1 MRRRLR
7 KLLVTGGAGFI
18 GSVFVKKA
26 LKDGYKISVVDKLTY
41 AGDLTRLKEVKD
53 KFKFYR
59 ADICDKARI
68 EKIFTNDLPDALI
81 HFAAESHVDRSILDS
96 RSFIETNI
104 GGTAVLLNAA
114 KKNRV
119 DRFIHI
125 STDEVYGDLEN
136 GEFHE
141 GSPLKPSSPYAA
153 SKAAADLLVRSYV
166 RTFNFPAIIVRPS
179 NNYGPGQ
186 YPEKLIP
193 LSILRILQNRKV
205 PVYAQGK
212 NVREWLFVADTADAI
227 LKVLNK
233 GRVGEVYNLG
243 SDYELQNI
251 QVVKMLLKIL
261 EAKEDLI
268 QFVKDRP
275 GHDIRYRLD
284 SRKIKRETGWQ
295 PEVKFEEG
303 LEKTVEWCLFNK
315 EWLFGKWKNIAPL
328 YKNR

>member
-1 MRRRLR
+1 MRGSLP

-18 GSVFVKKA
+18 GSVFVKRA

-41 AGDLTRLKEVKD
+41 AGDLTRLKEVKG

-59 ADICDKARI
+59 VDICDKARI
-68 EKIFTNDLPDALI
+68 GKIFTNEKPGAVI

-96 RSFIETNI
+96 ALFIETNI
-104 GGTAVLLNAA
+104 GGTDVLLNAA
-114 KKNRV
+114 KKNRTG
-119 DRFIHI
+119 RFIHI

-136 GEFHE
+136 GAFHE

-153 SKAAADLLVRSYV
+153 SKAAADLLVKSYV

-193 LSILRILQNRKV
+193 LSILKIMQNRKI
-205 PVYAQGK
+205 PVYAKGK
-212 NVREWLFVADTADAI
+212 NVREWLFAGDTADAI

-233 GRVGEVYNLG
+233 GRTGEVYNLG
-243 SDYELQNI
+243 SGHELENI
-251 QVVKMLLKIL
+251 QVVRALLKIL
-261 EAKEDLI
+261 GAREDLI

-275 GHDIRYRLD
+275 GHDIRYKLD
-284 SRKIKRETGWQ
+284 SSKIKRETGWR
-295 PEVKFEEG
+295 PKVSFEQG
-303 LEKTVEWCLFNK
+303 LKMTVEWCLFNK
-315 EWLFGKWKNIAPL
+315 KWLFGKWKNIAPL